1 MQAFATM
8 STMTMTKKIILG
20 NANCS
25 APKTVIGVT
34 KVRNERYLP
43 YVQLCGKADKL
54 FFCEFHVLKVYKWP
68 KARLK

>member
-8 STMTMTKKIILG
+8 STMTMTKKIIQG

-54 FFCEFHVLKVYKWP
+54 FLWISCIEGVQV
-68 KARLK
+68 AQS